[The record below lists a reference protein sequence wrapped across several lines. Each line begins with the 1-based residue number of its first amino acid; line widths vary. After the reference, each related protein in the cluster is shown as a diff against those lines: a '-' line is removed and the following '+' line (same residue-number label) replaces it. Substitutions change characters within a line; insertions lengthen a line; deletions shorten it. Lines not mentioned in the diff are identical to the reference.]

1 MELKLLCLFQIL
13 VRVHDLRQSTD
24 HLEGLKKSLPVFRR
38 VGFLSDTGQADES
51 KKMLVLWGQSL
62 LETN

>member
-24 HLEGLKKSLPVFRR
+24 HLEGLKKSMSVFRR
-38 VGFLSDTGQADES
+38 VGFLSDTGQVDES
-51 KKMLVLWGQSL
+51 KKMLVL
-62 LETN
+62 